1 MPETIPSA
9 LWRAPLPPDLDAR
22 LTRWLTDG
30 LAAAKAPRRVTVF
43 CRADDVG
50 VPGRRFERLVRVF
63 QRHRA
68 PLGLAVV
75 PAWLT
80 PARWER
86 LAALT
91 GSGNGLWCWHQH
103 GWRHVNHEPA
113 GKKQEFGPARPR
125 SQLAADLRRGRER
138 LEALMGPAFYPAFT
152 PPWNRC
158 SAEALELIR
167 KAGYRAVSRSSGSR
181 PQAPPGLPEL
191 AVNLDLHT
199 RREPTAE
206 RAWHGLRAD
215 LEAAIATGRCGIM
228 IHHQRMNDTAAA
240 FLDALLAAL
249 KAHGGFHLAGMPA
262 LAESDR
268 RPGERGTR

>member
-1 MPETIPSA
+1 MPETTPSA

-30 LAAAKAPRRVTVF
+30 LAAAKASRRVTVF

-50 VPGRRFERLVRVF
+50 VPSRRFERLVELF

-91 GSGNGLWCWHQH
+91 GGGNGLWCWHQH

-138 LEALMGPAFYPAFT
+138 VEALMGPAFYPAFT

-158 SAEALELIR
+158 SAESLELIR
-167 KAGYRAVSRSSGSR
+167 EAGYRAVSRSSGSR

-206 RAWHGLRAD
+206 RAWQGLAEE
-215 LEAAIATGRCGIM
+215 LQAAVATGHCGIM
-228 IHHQRMNDTAAA
+228 IHHQRMNAAAAA

-249 KAHGGFHLAGMPA
+249 KAHRGFQLTGMPA
-262 LAESDR
+262 LAENGR
-268 RPGERGTR
+268 RTADGRTG

>member
-1 MPETIPSA
+1 MPEDSPSA

-22 LTRWLTDG
+22 LARRLADG
-30 LAAAKAPRRVTVF
+30 LAAAKAPRRVAVF
-43 CRADDVG
+43 FRADDIG
-50 VPGRRFERLVRVF
+50 VPGRRFARLVEIF

-91 GSGNGLWCWHQH
+91 RGGAGLWCWHQH
-103 GWRHVNHEPA
+103 GWRHANHEPQ
-113 GKKQEFGPARPR
+113 GKKQEFGPARPAAR
-125 SQLAADLRRGRER
+125 VAADLRRGRQR

-158 SAEALELIR
+158 SARALELIR
-167 KAGYRAVSRSSGSR
+167 EAGYRAVSRSSGSR
-181 PQAPPGLPEL
+181 PPAPPGLPEL

-199 RREPTAE
+199 RREATAE
-206 RAWHGLRAD
+206 GGWQA
-215 LEAAIATGRCGIM
+215 LEEELQAAVAAGRCGIM
-228 IHHQRMNDTAAA
+228 IHHQRMNAAAAA

-249 KAHGGFHLAGMPA
+249 KAHGGFRLAGMPA
-262 LAESDR
+262 LAENGGRTANGRS
-268 RPGERGTR
+268 G